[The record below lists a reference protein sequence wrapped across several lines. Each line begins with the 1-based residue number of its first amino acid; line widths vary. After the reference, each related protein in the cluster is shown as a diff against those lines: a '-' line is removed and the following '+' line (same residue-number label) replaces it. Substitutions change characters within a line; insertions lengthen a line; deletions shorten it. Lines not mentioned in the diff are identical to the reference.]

1 MNKIVVLVSLFLSI
15 LSFSQEKE
23 LPEGWDK
30 ILLEG
35 KIAYMNLITGDI
47 SNEFPQKKAVKPK
60 KVEEYDPT
68 ITHTVKK
75 GETLSIIARKYK
87 MPLAQLYRLNSLVD
101 FDTIEIGDKIVIGY
115 EEDQTKRGKLTTI
128 TKESITDYSGESN
141 YHIVTSGE
149 TLYSISKR
157 YNVTV
162 SLLKKKNKL
171 SSNNIFLGQKLI
183 IK

>member
-1 MNKIVVLVSLFLSI
+1 MKKITFLISFFLLI
-15 LSFSQEKE
+15 LSFSQEKK

-35 KIAYMNLITGDI
+35 EIAYMNLITGDV
-47 SNEFPQKKAVKPK
+47 STEFPKEKAVKPK
-60 KVEEYDPT
+60 KVKEYDPT

-115 EEDQTKRGKLTTI
+115 EENTSKNNIKTFN
-128 TKESITDYSGESN
+128 KELEKNDNTSN
-141 YHIVTSGE
+141 FHIVASGE

-157 YNVTV
+157 YKISVLT
-162 SLLKKKNKL
+162 LKNKNNL
-171 SSNNIFLGQKLI
+171 SSNVIFIGQKLI